1 MLTGK
6 LVRVR
11 HARNKLLPQYVDPS
25 DRGLLA
31 LAEQMLLAYRKSPG
45 RTRGEIAEE
54 LADLIPEGPRGL
66 LPAGLAKL
74 LEDRCEFEVAADYP
88 PETLREAV
96 FQAAARERTVAAQ
109 QGRPFD
115 RTTVLE
121 QVAEGLSLTLSPEQI
136 EQSLFADL
144 KDEQRVQTFDDI
156 SAERLLNRY
165 NVALAQA
172 ILLRSTALEVC
183 IWGETPARFRQLFR
197 AVKFHR
203 LICSIHE
210 TVGSS
215 YTLKLDGPLSLFS
228 STQKYGL
235 QLALF
240 LPTLLHCKTF
250 DLKAS
255 VRWGSDRKE
264 KLFTLSSAD
273 GLRSHLAD
281 FGIYTPPELQ
291 VFADSFAA
299 KVKDWAIATD
309 PHPIS
314 LESDVWVPDF
324 KLTHLPTRKEVFVE
338 VFGFWR
344 KGDIET
350 HYRKLQ
356 KGLSG
361 QFVLC
366 VGEQMRADED
376 KETTF
381 GNAVYRY
388 KRTPL
393 PEEVA
398 RWAGRV
404 AGVDSQQS
412 R

>member
-11 HARNKLLPQYVDPS
+11 YARNKLIPRYVDS
-25 DRGLLA
+25 GEAGLLA
-31 LAEQMLLAYRKSPG
+31 LAEQILLAYRNSPG

-54 LADLIPEGPRGL
+54 LSDLIPEGPRGL

-88 PETLREAV
+88 PGDLREAV
-96 FQAAARERTVAAQ
+96 FKAAAVGRLEAARK
-109 QGRPFD
+109 GLPFD
-115 RTTVLE
+115 RTAVLRE
-121 QVAEGLSLTLSPEQI
+121 VAQGLSLTLTPEQI
-136 EQSLFADL
+136 EHSLFADL
-144 KDEQRVQTFDDI
+144 KDEQRVLSFDDI
-156 SAERLLNRY
+156 SAERLLHRY

-172 ILLRSTALEVC
+172 ILLRCTAMEVR

-203 LICSIHE
+203 LICTIHE
-210 TVGSS
+210 TAGNS

-240 LPTLLHCKTF
+240 LPTLLHCQAF

-255 VRWGSDRKE
+255 VRWGSERKE

-273 GLRSHLAD
+273 GLRSHLSD
-281 FGIYTPPELQ
+281 FGVYTPPELQ
-291 VFADSFAA
+291 MFADSFATR
-299 KVKDWAIATD
+299 VKGWVIAAD
-309 PHPIS
+309 PHPIP
-314 LESDVWVPDF
+314 LEGGIWVPDF
-324 KLTHLPTRKEVFVE
+324 KLTHPATGKVVFVE

-344 KGDIET
+344 KGDIEQ
-350 HYRKLQ
+350 HYHKLQ
-356 KGLSG
+356 KSMPGK
-361 QFVLC
+361 FVLC
-366 VGEQMRADED
+366 VGEQMRTDEED
-376 KETTF
+376 EMTF

-388 KRTPL
+388 KRSPL
-393 PEEVA
+393 PDEVA
-398 RWAGRV
+398 RIAGLV
-404 AGVDSQQS
+404 AGV
-412 R
+412 